1 MLIQLI
7 PALCGCSCGIF
18 GLLDFNDSWPTP
30 SAPHKARPLRALWGP
45 KFGRQPATDDVI
57 SKYDAARSCFG
68 KQVLH
73 KNRSAPA
80 VGFNH
85 DTRDMRSKTK
95 ARVYGY
101 GFVGDFFSVWEIH
114 HQESIEDMLIY
125 VWLMGR
131 GGIKQIQGFETL
143 FCHVFSHP
151 LLCLDEA
158 DLTE

>member
-1 MLIQLI
+1 MFFWPFLGYLIST
-7 PALCGCSCGIF
+7 AL
-18 GLLDFNDSWPTP
+18 
-30 SAPHKARPLRALWGP
+30 AKGP

-95 ARVYGY
+95 AEG
-101 GFVGDFFSVWEIH
+101 SPWIP
-114 HQESIEDMLIY
+114 
-125 VWLMGR
+125 W
-131 GGIKQIQGFETL
+131 GIRRDG
-143 FCHVFSHP
+143 
-151 LLCLDEA
+151 
-158 DLTE
+158 